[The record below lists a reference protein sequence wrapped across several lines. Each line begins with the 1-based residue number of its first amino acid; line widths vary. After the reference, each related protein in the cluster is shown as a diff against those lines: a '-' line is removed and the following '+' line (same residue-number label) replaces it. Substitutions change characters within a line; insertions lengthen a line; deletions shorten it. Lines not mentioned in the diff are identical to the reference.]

1 MSVVGIVCE
10 FNPFHKGHQYLL
22 DTVRQ
27 MGADTI
33 VCAMSGNF
41 VQRGDV
47 AIADKAIRA
56 EMAVRCGADLV
67 LELPTPWAMSTAE
80 TFARG
85 GVELLAM
92 AGCDTIA
99 FGSECGDLDA
109 LQDVA
114 DVLHNDNIM
123 LTIKRHLQS
132 GITYAK
138 ARQLAVA
145 ERLGEKA
152 QLLENPNNILAVEY
166 LKAIRNLQVNI
177 KCITVPRI
185 GAGHDGAA
193 VGDIASASY
202 LREQIKYGNQIDNYV
217 PSAARE
223 MLKKAAEQGSYPVD
237 ITLCERAILAK
248 LRSMPEENFAIYDLG
263 GEGLYHRLYDAV
275 RQATTL
281 DEVLNLAKTK
291 RYPMARLRRM
301 ILSAWL
307 GMRETPEKVPYLRVL
322 AANEQGRMH
331 LRILQD
337 NGAPILTKPGDVGQL
352 GAEAEQMFR
361 VECLRTDLYT
371 LCQPKTVPAGADWRL
386 TPKMI

>member
-1 MSVVGIVCE
+1 MTVGVICE

-27 MGADTI
+27 KGADTI

-41 VQRGDV
+41 VQRGDA
-47 AIADKAIRA
+47 AITDKATRA

-67 LELPTPWAMSTAE
+67 LELPTPWAMATAE
-80 TFARG
+80 TFSRG
-85 GVELLAM
+85 GVEVLAA

-99 FGSECGDLDA
+99 FGSECGDLSA
-109 LQDVA
+109 LQRVA
-114 DVLHNDNIM
+114 EALSDDGIM
-123 LTIKRHLQS
+123 STIKSHLQS

-138 ARQLAVA
+138 ARQLAVE
-145 ERLGEKA
+145 ERLGDLA
-152 QLLENPNNILAVEY
+152 QLLEQPNNTLAVEY
-166 LKAIRNLQVNI
+166 LKAIRQLQVDI

-202 LREQIKYGNQIDNYV
+202 LREQIKCGKQIDNYV
-217 PSAARE
+217 PSAAKE
-223 MLKKAAEQGSYPVD
+223 MLKKAAGQGSYPVD

-248 LRSMPEENFAIYDLG
+248 LRTMPEEEFAAYDPG

-281 DEVLNLAKTK
+281 DEVLTFAKTK

-307 GMRETPEKVPYLRVL
+307 GMRETPETVPYLRVL
-322 AANEQGRMH
+322 SANEQGRKH
-331 LRILQD
+331 LRTLQD
-337 NGAPILTKPGDVGQL
+337 SGAPVLTKAADVGQL
-352 GAEAEQMFR
+352 GAEAEQLFR
-361 VECLRTDLYT
+361 EECLRTDLYT
-371 LCQPKTVPAGADWRL
+371 LCQPNPLPPGSDWRL
-386 TPKMI
+386 TPKMM

>member
-56 EMAVRCGADLV
+56 EMAVRYGADLV
-67 LELPTPWAMSTAE
+67 LELPTTWAMSTAE

-166 LKAIRNLQVNI
+166 LKAIWWLKVDI
-177 KCITVPRI
+177 KPITISRI

-202 LREQIKYGNQIDNYV
+202 LREMIKSGKTVDHYL
-217 PSAARE
+217 PPA
-223 MLKKAAEQGSYPVD
+223 AAEALQRAKEQGNYPVD
-237 ITLCERAILAK
+237 IKLCERAILAK
-248 LRSMPEENFAIYDLG
+248 LRSMPEEEFAAYDPG

-275 RQATTL
+275 RQATTW

-331 LRILQD
+331 LRILQ
-337 NGAPILTKPGDVGQL
+337 NSGAPVLTKPADVGKL
-352 GAEAEQMFR
+352 GADAERLFR
-361 VECLRTDLYT
+361 EECARTDLYT
-371 LCQPKTVPAGADWRL
+371 LCQPKPMSAGTDWRL
-386 TPKMI
+386 TPKMV